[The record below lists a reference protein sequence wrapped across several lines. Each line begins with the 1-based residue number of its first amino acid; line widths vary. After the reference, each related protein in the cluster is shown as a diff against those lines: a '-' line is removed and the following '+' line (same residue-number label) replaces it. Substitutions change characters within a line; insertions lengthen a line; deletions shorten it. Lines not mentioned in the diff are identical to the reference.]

1 MARKKFRF
9 DFWFIVTIAAFGAIA
24 LFLIYPMSS
33 LFINGFQ
40 DPATGS
46 FSLMH
51 FRRFATGGNGFF
63 RITLQRSMAVSIWTM
78 ALSTVLGVTMAYLTT
93 AFRVRGRKALDVLI
107 IISMLSPP
115 FLGAY
120 SWILLAGRN
129 GYLAR
134 FFRNTFDIVLPSIYG
149 FGGIL
154 LVMTLSTFPLVYL
167 LSRGALRKVDTS
179 LIEASESLG
188 CAPFKKVATLILP
201 LITPSILAA
210 ALLAF
215 MDAFTDFGTPM
226 LLGQGYMVMPVLIFN
241 EFLSEIGGHPNF
253 AASMAMIMVLI
264 VAALFSLQKYI
275 VNRKSFKMS
284 SMRPIQAKPLKG
296 PLNAVMH
303 IFVYVVVAFVSIP
316 QTVVFYT
323 SFRATRGPIFVP
335 GLSFD
340 SYTRIFRTLG
350 TAIRNTYVYGLIAVG
365 IILFAALLLSYLTV
379 RRKNWLTSILDTVAM
394 LPFVIPGS
402 VIGIILILAFNTRPI
417 LLVGTSY
424 IMILAFVIR
433 RLPYT
438 LRSSS
443 AILHQI
449 NPNMEEAA
457 ISLGDN
463 PAKAFFKITAI
474 LMLPGVI
481 SGLIL
486 SWITIINEISS
497 TILLF
502 TTRTRT
508 MTVAIFHEIM
518 RDGLGAAAA
527 LATIL
532 TASTVISLII
542 FFKLTG
548 KTEINV

>member
-1 MARKKFRF
+1 MANRKFRF
-9 DFWFIVTIAAFGAIA
+9 DFWFLVLLGAFGAIA
-24 LFLIYPMSS
+24 LFLIYPLSS
-33 LFINGFQ
+33 LFISGFQ
-40 DPATGS
+40 NPETGG

-51 FRRFATGGNGFF
+51 FQRFANQRFF
-63 RITLQRSMAVSIWTM
+63 YTTLQRSMTVSVWTM
-78 ALSTVLGVTMAYLTT
+78 TLSVVLGVTMAYLTT
-93 AFRVRGRKALDVLI
+93 AFRIRGKKVLDILI

-129 GYLAR
+129 GALAR
-134 FFRNTFDIVLPSIYG
+134 FARDNFGMTLPNIYG

-167 LSRGALRKVDTS
+167 FTRGALRKVDAS

-188 CAPFKKVATLILP
+188 CSPLKKVATLIIP

-253 AASMAMIMVLI
+253 AAAMAMIMVA
-264 VAALFSLQKYI
+264 VTALLFTLQKYI
-275 VNRKSFKMS
+275 VNRRSYKMS
-284 SMRPIQAKPLKG
+284 SMRPIVAKKLKG
-296 PLNAVMH
+296 ASNVVAH
-303 IFVYVVVAFVSIP
+303 IFVYAVVGLVSIP
-316 QTVVFYT
+316 QTIVIYT
-323 SFRATRGPIFVP
+323 SFRRTSGPIFVD
-335 GLSFD
+335 GLSLD
-340 SYTRIFRTLG
+340 SYRRIFRTLG

-365 IILFAALLLSYLTV
+365 IILVISLLLAYLSV
-379 RRKNWLTSILDTVAM
+379 RRKSLLTSILDTVAM

-402 VIGIILILAFNTRPI
+402 VIGIILILAFNTPPI
-417 LLVGTSY
+417 LLIGTSY

-457 ISLGDN
+457 ISLGDT
-463 PAKAFFKITAI
+463 PGKAFLKITAI

-486 SWITIINEISS
+486 SWITIINEVSA

-532 TASTVISLII
+532 TASTIISLIL

-548 KTEINV
+548 KTEINF